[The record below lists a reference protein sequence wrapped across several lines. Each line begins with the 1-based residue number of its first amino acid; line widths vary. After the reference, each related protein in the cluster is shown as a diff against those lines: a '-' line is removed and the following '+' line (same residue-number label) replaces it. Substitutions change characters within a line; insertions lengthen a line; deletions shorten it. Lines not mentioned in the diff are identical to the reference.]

1 MRDRKESAGAFDD
14 SLLSDDEL
22 LRYSRHIMLDQFDL
36 AGQERLKQAHVVVVG
51 CGGLGMAALP
61 LFAGAGIGKI
71 TLVDYD
77 RSILPIFTGRPVIV
91 WGS

>member
-36 AGQERLKQAHVVVVG
+36 AGQERLKQAHVLSWVAVG
-51 CGGLGMAALP
+51 LAWRLFLFLLVLESENHIGGL
-61 LFAGAGIGKI
+61 
-71 TLVDYD
+71 
-77 RSILPIFTGRPVIV
+77 
-91 WGS
+91 